1 MGSSGAAVY
10 GIALICAPETSAR
23 MQKARGDMAADD
35 YEKGF
40 LSVLASLGPTL
51 NPGIELE
58 RAGTVRG
65 GELCRDVHLT
75 FCGVD

>member
-1 MGSSGAAVY
+1 MGSSGAAVW

-51 NPGIELE
+51 NPGIEVG
-58 RAGTVRG
+58 RAGTMRG
-65 GELCRDVHLT
+65 GEFCREVHVK
-75 FCGVD
+75 F